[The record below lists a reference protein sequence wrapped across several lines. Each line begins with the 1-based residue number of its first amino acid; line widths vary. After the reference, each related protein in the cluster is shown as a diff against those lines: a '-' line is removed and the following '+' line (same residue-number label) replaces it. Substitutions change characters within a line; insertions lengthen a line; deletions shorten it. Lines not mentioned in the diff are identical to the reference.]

1 MSTHPVSLLAAHA
14 AGTAPPEESRVVAAH
29 VADCADCRERL
40 DAWRTIGDAL
50 RVDTP
55 APDLVATVLRRAA
68 AEPEPVR
75 ARTGL
80 RRHASFAGQLV
91 LAQVR
96 LIRVS
101 VWLASAFVLGLGVL
115 VAGLGSDVR
124 VTPAQGWPG
133 TVLALVAPIVAAAG
147 IAGVCGQEPEL
158 VKATVTSPRVVLL
171 ARVALVFAYDLVLA
185 LMASLA
191 LAGVGVDPPGLG
203 PLIGAWLGPMALL
216 SALCLVIGV
225 GVGTTSALTVTLT
238 LWVLR
243 LLAPGLS
250 TDTRWLL
257 PVKRAVEAL
266 WTTNVVTC
274 TVAVGLLCGAL
285 ALAGRPGDRPHT
297 A

>member
-133 TVLALVAPIVAAAG
+133 TVLAMVAPFVAAAG
-147 IAGVCGQEPEL
+147 IAGVCGQERDL
-158 VKATVTSPRVVLL
+158 VQGDGATATSPRGP
-171 ARVALVFAYDLVLA
+171 ARRVALVFAYDLVLA
-185 LMASLA
+185 LMA
-191 LAGVGVDPPGLG
+191 LAGVGRDGRRPVRAG
-203 PLIGAWLGPMALL
+203 PADRRVARPDGAAVRR
-216 SALCLVIGV
+216 SAC
-225 GVGTTSALTVTLT
+225 
-238 LWVLR
+238 
-243 LLAPGLS
+243 
-250 TDTRWLL
+250 
-257 PVKRAVEAL
+257 
-266 WTTNVVTC
+266 
-274 TVAVGLLCGAL
+274 
-285 ALAGRPGDRPHT
+285 
-297 A
+297 